1 MHVDDFAEVV
11 ELGLDERL
19 VAQDSGVVDQDV
31 HAAPLVHGRRDHGG
45 NGVDVGDVAVV
56 RDRFAAQL
64 DDLCHYFGCRSIGAA
79 AAVDRTT
86 HVIDDYASAA
96 RGEGQ
101 CVRTAESA
109 ACARDDRYLAGKIQR
124 HWKTSLIWDT
134 TQYYYAM
141 AWKQS
146 RAGRQCEWEWKSNE

>member
-1 MHVDDFAEVV
+1 MTFAEVV
-11 ELGLDERL
+11 ELGLDEGL

-31 HAAPLVHGRRDHGG
+31 HAAPLVHGRCDHGG

-56 RDRFAAQL
+56 RDRLATQL
-64 DDLCHYFGCRSIGAA
+64 DDFRHYLGCCGISAA
-79 AAVDRTT
+79 TAVDRAT
-86 HVIDDYASAA
+86 HVVDDDACAA
-96 RGEGQ
+96 CGEGQ
-101 CVRTAESA
+101 CMRTAESA
-109 ACARDDRYLAGKIQR
+109 ACACDDRYLAGKIQR

-134 TQYYYAM
+134 TQYYYAI